1 MALSDA
7 ELQRL
12 TAIEEAI
19 NNLQIA
25 VSNLATKQMVRHLE
39 LLRQRDLD
47 SLETKIAEVEAIVKV
62 LQRAL

>member
-1 MALSDA
+1 MSLTDA

-19 NNLQIA
+19 NSLQIA
-25 VSNLATKQMVRHLE
+25 VSNLATKLMVRQLE

-47 SLETKIAEVEAIVKV
+47 SMETRIGELEAIISV